1 MYCVV
6 FLLCCVSTDAAKQSG
21 LAKVRPVC
29 SVFVLERVFLLVSY
43 QPLLQQLLLALTCGS
58 PSPPSSSSGSSTH
71 PLDDSSSRA
80 ADASSSD
87 SSSSCRAC
95 LLGMLTS
102 GQPLPVFLV
111 LRLLV
116 AVVNS
121 KHVPTDVLAALG
133 ILPRKQQQQPPHGGS
148 STGSSSLEVLVQQL
162 ELQLQ
167 AVSGAVNGFQH
178 QLANGP
184 GPGMSIAAADK
195 QGLDPLCA
203 DLLMLLTEQY
213 LPSTQAQDSTAAT
226 HAGRSVDDSSD
237 GGASSSGV
245 DCLQGLDQWLTTQ
258 QQEQQAPGCLAA
270 AGSNTFASFGPQL
283 LSALMPLLQLPSL
296 PPMGLWLVGWLLH
309 QLLPVSAVTGAAATA
324 HSASSPAAAAGAAG
338 QHHTGSLQGAAD
350 DASDAGR
357 SSGGISRS
365 HSSSSA
371 SGGGSSSQVD
381 GSSDGG
387 AAQPELLQQA
397 SGTSEAAEQHGAGLS
412 SVPPLSTVRAVSV
425 QSSLGFEPRASVLS
439 GQQQQLLQEA
449 LDAAHA
455 GFAQQMS
462 SMWCEAA
469 FPLLA
474 LEWPAARE
482 MLLRP
487 VLRAG
492 STDLLS
498 GTAVWPVLQ
507 SLQQQQ
513 RQPQQRQG
521 GQVDGQSVSAQAAL
535 DCYLAVQ
542 RVVALAQI
550 QEVSSSLLWRSAYGR
565 E

>member
-1 MYCVV
+1 
-6 FLLCCVSTDAAKQSG
+6 
-21 LAKVRPVC
+21 
-29 SVFVLERVFLLVSY
+29 
-43 QPLLQQLLLALTCGS
+43 
-58 PSPPSSSSGSSTH
+58 
-71 PLDDSSSRA
+71 
-80 ADASSSD
+80 
-87 SSSSCRAC
+87 
-95 LLGMLTS
+95 MLTS
-102 GQPLPVFLV
+102 RQPLPVFLV

-121 KHVPTDVLAALG
+121 KHMPTDLLAALG
-133 ILPRKQQQQPPHGGS
+133 ILPRKQQQEPPHGGS
-148 STGSSSLEVLVQQL
+148 SLGSSSLEVLVQQL
-162 ELQLQ
+162 EQQLQ
-167 AVSGAVNGFQH
+167 AVTGVNGCQQ

-184 GPGMSIAAADK
+184 VPGTSIAAADK
-195 QGLDPLCA
+195 QCLDPLRA

-213 LPSTQAQDSTAAT
+213 LPSTQAHDSTAVT
-226 HAGRSVDDSSD
+226 HAGPSIDGSSD

-258 QQEQQAPGCLAA
+258 QQEQQAPGFLAA
-270 AGSNTFASFGPQL
+270 AGSSTFASFGPQL

-324 HSASSPAAAAGAAG
+324 HSASPAAAAGAAG

-357 SSGGISRS
+357 SSAGISRS

-371 SGGGSSSQVD
+371 SGGGSRHLR
-381 GSSDGG
+381 GSSTGG
-387 AAQPELLQQA
+387 ADQPELQQQA

-412 SVPPLSTVRAVSV
+412 SAPPLSTVRAVSV

-439 GQQQQLLQEA
+439 GQQQLLLQEA
-449 LDAAHA
+449 LDAAHT
-455 GFAQQMS
+455 GFAQQVS
-462 SMWCEAA
+462 SMWCEAV

-521 GQVDGQSVSAQAAL
+521 GLVDGQSVSAQAAL

-550 QEVSSSLLWRSAYGR
+550 QEVSSSNCGSCRQCICLLRSFERLVSTGLGLSSSKASPVGSACETEYPTPW
-565 E
+565 